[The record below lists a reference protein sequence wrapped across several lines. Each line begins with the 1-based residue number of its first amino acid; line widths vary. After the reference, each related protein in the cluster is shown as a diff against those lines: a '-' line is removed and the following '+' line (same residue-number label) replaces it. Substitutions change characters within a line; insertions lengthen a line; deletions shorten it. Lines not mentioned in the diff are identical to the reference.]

1 MESKAKNSS
10 TISTEKLLMIEV
22 DLLHDIDSA
31 INEGT
36 ELSEKEK
43 LIYNAFSAVQD
54 LRKYLE
60 GKSGPFMMPDTI

>member
-1 MESKAKNSS
+1 MESKAKDWSA
-10 TISTEKLLMIEV
+10 ISTEKLLMIEV

-31 INEGT
+31 INEDA

-60 GKSGPFMMPDTI
+60 IINS